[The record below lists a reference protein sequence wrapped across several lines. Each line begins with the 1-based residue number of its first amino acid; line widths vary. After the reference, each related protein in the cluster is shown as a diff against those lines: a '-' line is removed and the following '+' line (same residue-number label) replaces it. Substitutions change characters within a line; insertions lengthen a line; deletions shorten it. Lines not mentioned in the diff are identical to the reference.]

1 MVGPQ
6 GLAPWHDG
14 LKGRCATVT
23 PWTGGARAGNRTP
36 ISALAGRRVGCCT
49 THAKKSGSP
58 CGSRTRVCSLR
69 KSHPAPRRTGHRET
83 GRPNGICTRVPQVKT
98 GDPELLDDEAME
110 NDQEKPGPV
119 IRLHPAGRTL
129 IFSWR
134 ARALWEATRTVPR
147 KRTHPSI
154 PLDSGGV
161 GLVRR
166 RILRSWLIGTGL
178 SGEAT

>member
-1 MVGPQ
+1 M
-6 GLAPWHDG
+6 
-14 LKGRCATVT
+14 
-23 PWTGGARAGNRTP
+23 
-36 ISALAGRRVGCCT
+36 
-49 THAKKSGSP
+49 
-58 CGSRTRVCSLR
+58 
-69 KSHPAPRRTGHRET
+69 

-110 NDQEKPGPV
+110 NDPEKLGPV

-166 RILRSWLIGTGL
+166 RSLRSWLIGTGL